1 METPSFPYI
10 TALLEFTIPQLF
22 DSIRD
27 SKILIQTFQTL
38 IGLGNLLNRI
48 STRQEQS
55 ELYISILE
63 RVFDEGLALN
73 LVKGNP
79 SPVEIR
85 EINKLVFK
93 GKALAVV
100 NEATTLSSIEMVD
113 NALRVLV
120 AMSVFINSLLKLYL
134 SNTRS
139 DIIEEFLH
147 STLKFG
153 DASVIKFL

>member
-1 METPSFPYI
+1 MKVWQP
-10 TALLEFTIPQLF
+10 
-22 DSIRD
+22 
-27 SKILIQTFQTL
+27 
-38 IGLGNLLNRI
+38 
-48 STRQEQS
+48 
-55 ELYISILE
+55 
-63 RVFDEGLALN
+63 N

-100 NEATTLSSIEMVD
+100 NEATTLSSVEITIECFKSTGGYVEY
-113 NALRVLV
+113 L
-120 AMSVFINSLLKLYL
+120 SNSLLNSIL

-153 DASVIKFL
+153 DASVIKFYEIFFRESNWDYFVQSFSP